1 MKITGDTA
9 DEERNSLAVCLDTI
23 LAYEGVQRNTAYMLQ
38 RGMTVVEILRNNL
51 PDAQILELSGC
62 SLNAVLY
69 YVNRDI
75 PVLAILNDG
84 NAVLIVGFNELNT
97 VLMDPQT
104 GEVYKKGINDSTEW
118 FEENGNGF
126 IAYIRE

>member
-1 MKITGDTA
+1 
-9 DEERNSLAVCLDTI
+9 
-23 LAYEGVQRNTAYMLQ
+23 
-38 RGMTVVEILRNNL
+38 MTVVEILRNNL